1 MQVEADKDTANDD
14 GAGSVQSEENSSNR
28 DERSADGMSASQRNS
43 NQSSSPDD
51 FSGRGAAK
59 SLGISE
65 REQHIVNCSRLV
77 FIVCLLV
84 SAAVL
89 GTVVF
94 FFTSEDEKG
103 DFEALVRSTTL
114 TAYCITRERIS
125 HSCRIAVLTVVL

>member
-1 MQVEADKDTANDD
+1 MKLEEDKDSASGD
-14 GAGSVQSEENSSNR
+14 GAGSLQSEQHSSNR
-28 DERSADGMSASQRNS
+28 NESTTDGMSSSQRTS

-77 FIVCLLV
+77 FIVCLVV

-94 FFTSEDEKG
+94 FVTSEDEKG
-103 DFEALVRSTTL
+103 DFEANVRSTL
-114 TAYCITRERIS
+114 RCLLHEKES
-125 HSCRIAVLTVVL
+125 HILVVAVLTVVL